1 MQRSH
6 RVGVAYSVVG
16 APMASGGIRM
26 RALFQTLTSD
36 QLSSGGDDA
45 HRSRRRTASVAQILQ
60 KLSRVLSL
68 VELERQF
75 P

>member
-6 RVGVAYSVVG
+6 RFGVAYSVVG
-16 APMASGGIRM
+16 ALMASAGSRM

-45 HRSRRRTASVAQILQ
+45 HRLRRRTASVAQILQ